1 MSVSTRRRHARRR
14 SSGRRTQEER
24 RSRTQARLLDATM
37 ECLVDLGWSGTSTTE
52 VARRAGVSRGAQQH
66 HYPTKMVLV
75 AASLEHLLERQRLA
89 YETAFAVLPPERR
102 NVEGALDLLW
112 EVFRGR
118 PAKALLELAVAARTD
133 DELRPLCRDLNERIL
148 EVILETFERL
158 FPATHLPDDHV
169 PTMLRGVFAMFVG
182 LSVQHALDDDAAG
195 HQKAVLDQVKSVA
208 RLIIP
213 DPGAASPA
221 SAGAASETAGTS
233 TEPAGSTPETAGAST
248 GATADADTAS
258 SPDRPDTA
266 DGPPAHTD
274 SGTAVP
280 PTPEGAQP

>member
-1 MSVSTRRRHARRR
+1 
-14 SSGRRTQEER
+14 
-24 RSRTQARLLDATM
+24 M
-37 ECLVDLGWSGTSTTE
+37 ECLADLGWSGTSTTE

-75 AASLEHLLERQRLA
+75 AAALEHLLERQRLA

-118 PAKALLELAVAARTD
+118 PARALLELAVAARTD

-148 EVILETFERL
+148 QVILETFGRL
-158 FPATHLPDDHV
+158 FPATNMPDDAV

-182 LSVQHALDDDAAG
+182 LSVQHALDGDAEG
-195 HQKAVLDQVKSVA
+195 HQKAVLAQVKSVA

-213 DPGAASPA
+213 APSDVPPDARTDAAP
-221 SAGAASETAGTS
+221 
-233 TEPAGSTPETAGAST
+233 
-248 GATADADTAS
+248 DARTIPWANL
-258 SPDRPDTA
+258 SPDLSPDA
-266 DGPPAHTD
+266 RSGDD
-274 SGTAVP
+274 SGTAEP
-280 PTPEGAQP
+280 PTPEGA

>member
-1 MSVSTRRRHARRR
+1 
-14 SSGRRTQEER
+14 
-24 RSRTQARLLDATM
+24 M

-75 AASLEHLLERQRLA
+75 AAALEHMLEAQRLA
-89 YETAFAVLPPERR
+89 YETAFAILPPERR

-133 DELRPLCRDLNERIL
+133 EELRPLCRDLNERVL

-158 FPATHLPDDHV
+158 FPSTSLPADFV
-169 PTMLRGVFAMFVG
+169 PTILRGIFAMLVG
-182 LSVQHALDDDAAG
+182 LSVQNALDDDRDG
-195 HQKAVLDQVKSVA
+195 HQAAVLAQVKSVA

-213 DPGAASPA
+213 DPGVTAAASP
-221 SAGAASETAGTS
+221 ER
-233 TEPAGSTPETAGAST
+233 E
-248 GATADADTAS
+248 
-258 SPDRPDTA
+258 RPT
-266 DGPPAHTD
+266 
-274 SGTAVP
+274 
-280 PTPEGAQP
+280 

>member
-1 MSVSTRRRHARRR
+1 MSVSNRRRHSRRHNEGG
-14 SSGRRTQEER
+14 SRRTQEER
-24 RSRTQARLLDATM
+24 RSRTQARLLEATM

-75 AASLEHLLERQRLA
+75 AAALEHMLEAQRLA
-89 YETAFAVLPPERR
+89 YETAFAILPPERR

-133 DELRPLCRDLNERIL
+133 EELRPLCRDLNERIL

-158 FPATHLPDDHV
+158 FPSTNLPADFV
-169 PTMLRGVFAMFVG
+169 PTILRGIFALLVG
-182 LSVQHALDDDAAG
+182 LSVQNALDDDSDG
-195 HQKAVLDQVKSVA
+195 HQAAVLAQIKSVA

-213 DPGAASPA
+213 DPGVTAAASPQR
-221 SAGAASETAGTS
+221 E
-233 TEPAGSTPETAGAST
+233 
-248 GATADADTAS
+248 
-258 SPDRPDTA
+258 RPT
-266 DGPPAHTD
+266 
-274 SGTAVP
+274 
-280 PTPEGAQP
+280 

>member
-1 MSVSTRRRHARRR
+1 MSVSNRRRHSRRHDEGR
-14 SSGRRTQEER
+14 SRRTQEER
-24 RSRTQARLLDATM
+24 RSRTQARLLEATM

-75 AASLEHLLERQRLA
+75 AAALEHMLEAQRLA
-89 YETAFAVLPPERR
+89 YETAFAILPPERR

-133 DELRPLCRDLNERIL
+133 EELRPLCRDLNERVL

-158 FPATHLPDDHV
+158 FPSTSLPADFV
-169 PTMLRGVFAMFVG
+169 PTILRGIFAMLVG
-182 LSVQHALDDDAAG
+182 LSVQNALDDDRDG
-195 HQKAVLDQVKSVA
+195 HQAAVLAQVKSVA

-213 DPGAASPA
+213 DPGVTAAASP
-221 SAGAASETAGTS
+221 ER
-233 TEPAGSTPETAGAST
+233 E
-248 GATADADTAS
+248 
-258 SPDRPDTA
+258 RPT
-266 DGPPAHTD
+266 
-274 SGTAVP
+274 
-280 PTPEGAQP
+280 

>member
-1 MSVSTRRRHARRR
+1 MGATYKQACLLVCCARTVIAVSVSNRRRHSRRHNEG
-14 SSGRRTQEER
+14 SSRRTQEER
-24 RSRTQARLLDATM
+24 RSRTQARLLEATM

-75 AASLEHLLERQRLA
+75 AAALEHMLEAQRLA
-89 YETAFAVLPPERR
+89 YETAFAILPPERR

-133 DELRPLCRDLNERIL
+133 EELRPLCRDLNERIL

-158 FPATHLPDDHV
+158 FPDNTLPPDFV

-182 LSVQHALDDDAAG
+182 LSIQNALDDDA
-195 HQKAVLDQVKSVA
+195 
-208 RLIIP
+208 
-213 DPGAASPA
+213 
-221 SAGAASETAGTS
+221 
-233 TEPAGSTPETAGAST
+233 
-248 GATADADTAS
+248 
-258 SPDRPDTA
+258 
-266 DGPPAHTD
+266 
-274 SGTAVP
+274 
-280 PTPEGAQP
+280 